1 MDVEG
6 LRAFLPGS
14 LVDTRPI
21 KDVAHLEDKDIEL
34 KVVKID
40 TKRNNIVVSR
50 KAVIEENNSGD
61 RDAMLEKISEGSVL
75 KGIVKNITDFGAFID
90 LGGVDGLLHIT
101 DISWSR
107 ISHPTDVL
115 SIGQEIDVKVI
126 KFDKEKQRIS
136 LGIKQLGEDPWLNI
150 ANELPVGAK
159 LMGTVTNITD
169 YGCFVKLKEGIEG
182 LVHTSEM
189 DWTNKNVNPHKA
201 VSIGQ
206 EIEVIVLELDADNH
220 RISLGIKQ
228 CRPNPWSEFEKNY
241 KPGDK
246 VTGKIRSITEF
257 GVFIG
262 LEGGIDGL
270 VHISDVAWD
279 NPAKAIKELKKGDEV
294 EAVLVSVNTDLER
307 IALSMKQLSEDPF
320 KNFINIHPKGS
331 LVTGKVTKV
340 QDNGAVVMLDED
352 NNIDG
357 FIRISEI
364 SAEHT
369 KDVRDELSEGQEVEA
384 RIINIDAKKRSITLS
399 IKAVDEDNTAAGKS
413 NYKVEQ
419 MTPTT
424 LGDLIKEQLNKK

>member
-75 KGIVKNITDFGAFID
+75 QGIVKNITDFGAFID

-169 YGCFVKLKEGIEG
+169 YGCL
-182 LVHTSEM
+182 
-189 DWTNKNVNPHKA
+189 
-201 VSIGQ
+201 
-206 EIEVIVLELDADNH
+206 
-220 RISLGIKQ
+220 
-228 CRPNPWSEFEKNY
+228 
-241 KPGDK
+241 
-246 VTGKIRSITEF
+246 
-257 GVFIG
+257 
-262 LEGGIDGL
+262 
-270 VHISDVAWD
+270 
-279 NPAKAIKELKKGDEV
+279 
-294 EAVLVSVNTDLER
+294 
-307 IALSMKQLSEDPF
+307 LS
-320 KNFINIHPKGS
+320 
-331 LVTGKVTKV
+331 
-340 QDNGAVVMLDED
+340 
-352 NNIDG
+352 
-357 FIRISEI
+357 
-364 SAEHT
+364 
-369 KDVRDELSEGQEVEA
+369 
-384 RIINIDAKKRSITLS
+384 
-399 IKAVDEDNTAAGKS
+399 
-413 NYKVEQ
+413 
-419 MTPTT
+419 
-424 LGDLIKEQLNKK
+424 